1 MDDVGGKKLKLPY
14 NLSDNPYHAAQKF
27 IHENELSQYFLDE
40 IAQFIIKNT
49 QSETIGVSNQS
60 SSYYDPFTGEN
71 RYVPPPS
78 SSSSMSNSNK
88 NSFVA
93 DPFTGSG
100 AYHTGI
106 NKIQNESKINQ
117 YFPQSEFCLFDQLN
131 SQPIIKKLREFQEK
145 LAVSY
150 SEELIKD
157 SSNIDLIENLIN
169 IQNDKNSD
177 INDQIELL
185 FQMIDIWPEGKFQF
199 YLYNF
204 YFFYFE

>member
-49 QSETIGVSNQS
+49 QSETIGVSNQQS

-71 RYVPPPS
+71 RYVPPSS
-78 SSSSMSNSNK
+78 SSSSMGNSNK
-88 NSFVA
+88 SNYVA

-100 AYHTGI
+100 AYHTGT
-106 NKIQNESKINQ
+106 NKTQSEPKVNQ
-117 YFPQSEFCLFDQLN
+117 YFPQSEFSLFDQMN

-145 LAVSY
+145 LALSY
-150 SEELIKD
+150 NEELIKD
-157 SSNIDLIENLIN
+157 SSNVDLIENLIN
-169 IQNDKNSD
+169 THNDKNAD
-177 INDQIELL
+177 LNDQIELL
-185 FQMIDIWPEGKFQF
+185 FQMIDIWPEGKIQ
-199 YLYNF
+199 L
-204 YFFYFE
+204 

>member
-1 MDDVGGKKLKLPY
+1 LDDVGGKKLKLPY

-49 QSETIGVSNQS
+49 QGETIGVSSQT

-71 RYVPPPS
+71 RYVPPVS
-78 SSSSMSNSNK
+78 SGSSMGSSNK
-88 NSFVA
+88 SNYVA

-106 NKIQNESKINQ
+106 NKTQSESNANQ
-117 YFPQSEFCLFDQLN
+117 HFPQSEFCLFDQLN

-145 LAVSY
+145 LASSY
-150 SEELIKD
+150 SEELIKE
-157 SSNIDLIENLIN
+157 SSNIELIENLLN
-169 IQNDKNSD
+169 TQNDKNAD
-177 INDQIELL
+177 LNDQIELL
-185 FQMIDIWPEGKFQF
+185 FQMIDVWPEGN
-199 YLYNF
+199 L
-204 YFFYFE
+204 